1 MAFANSIRIVGVFP
15 LVIANREI
23 ISIKRLQPHFCFVSA
38 FVFPFSYVLGNI
50 FVADLALD
58 KFMRSAKATSPNPTP
73 NFLTSRHSQILNL
86 LIRLKRP
93 FCGWTLYVLE
103 NEHYLSQKCRLGR
116 LVFCYALCVYPG
128 GPSRHLGSNKTKQI
142 PQFGCFVLH
151 AASSTSYYI
160 LMKTCYN
167 YDCMKSGLK
176 LLLEM
181 DLWHVMQT
189 TSSPLMFVHRQL
201 RVELNFQLLET
212 VSQLFYVNCI
222 IWYRARLSLLSY
234 QNATIWYDL

>member
-38 FVFPFSYVLGNI
+38 FVFPFSYVLGSI

-58 KFMRSAKATSPNPTP
+58 KFMRSAKATSPNPSP

-93 FCGWTLYVLE
+93 FCGWTLYVLQS
-103 NEHYLSQKCRLGR
+103 EHYLGQKYRLGR
-116 LVFCYALCVYPG
+116 SVFCYALCVYPG
-128 GPSRHLGSNKTKQI
+128 GRSCHRGNNKTKQI

-151 AASSTSYYI
+151 AASSISYYI
-160 LMKTCYN
+160 LMKTC
-167 YDCMKSGLK
+167 DCMTAWKVV
-176 LLLEM
+176 
-181 DLWHVMQT
+181 W
-189 TSSPLMFVHRQL
+189 
-201 RVELNFQLLET
+201 
-212 VSQLFYVNCI
+212 NCRRKWI
-222 IWYRARLSLLSY
+222 P
-234 QNATIWYDL
+234 DM